1 MDRFETVFIP
11 ELVYPQL
18 KMLRSGVSWSE
29 SFLSKNRG
37 IMANELVLR
46 REAGTRGNFQENG
59 PECQAEDDS
68 GEVSARS
75 LSLSLSSHSLTLFLK
90 AAFLSPLQTLHLRY
104 RSPAQHL

>member
-1 MDRFETVFIP
+1 MDRFETAFIP

-46 REAGTRGNFQENG
+46 REAETRGTFQENG
-59 PECQAEDDS
+59 PECQVENDS
-68 GEVSARS
+68 GEVGAR
-75 LSLSLSSHSLTLFLK
+75 FL
-90 AAFLSPLQTLHLRY
+90 AYHF
-104 RSPAQHL
+104 PATH